1 MALKTDAV
9 KSESDDLGQGLRAG
23 APGDGQVKRRHVFFL
38 SGFDPKGAA
47 YYHRLYREQAAL
59 QGAVTGT
66 EYEVSE
72 RRTLGNGNAVWTVCS
87 GGTETVYEYVRWD
100 DVVRAHWPRGAWQ
113 VLMSALRVYALVLL
127 EAGALRKIWR
137 VAGRTLVA
145 LFYPAF
151 YWLGVGLLGG
161 LGAGLMAW
169 LAGAFMAWPASA
181 AGVMAG
187 LVAGGVLWAG
197 WWLEQRLH
205 TSWLL
210 RIFRFA
216 DLHAKGQVPELSG
229 RWDALAEQIRQAL
242 CHPDVD
248 EVLLVGFS
256 VGSMG
261 AVSAAARTV
270 QRCSEAPHVL
280 ARLSV
285 LTLGHCIPL
294 FVLMPAAHALRDE
307 LASVGAS
314 REVFWLDC
322 SSPSDWGSFAL
333 VDPVALC
340 AADAGGTAVNPRA
353 MLSPRFHTLFDAA
366 TYTELKK
373 DKRRMH
379 MQYLMAGQLPGSYD
393 YFSWTAGSLAL
404 RQRGLQK
411 ANS

>member
-1 MALKTDAV
+1 MNA
-9 KSESDDLGQGLRAG
+9 
-23 APGDGQVKRRHVFFL
+23 APGSAQGSDLVRVKRRHVFFL

-66 EYEVSE
+66 EYVVSE

-113 VLMSALRVYALVLL
+113 MLMSALQVYAMVLM

-151 YWLGVGLLGG
+151 YWSGVGLLGG

-169 LAGAFMAWPASA
+169 LCGAFMAWPVSV
-181 AGVMAG
+181 AGVTAG
-187 LVAGGVLWAG
+187 LVAGCVLWAG
-197 WWLEQRLH
+197 WWFEQRFH

-216 DLHAKGQVPELSG
+216 DRHAMGQVPELSS
-229 RWDALAEQIRQAL
+229 RWDGLAAQIRQAL
-242 CHPDVD
+242 LRPDVD

-256 VGSMG
+256 VGSVG
-261 AVSAAARTV
+261 AVSAVARTV
-270 QRCSEAPHVL
+270 QGCADEPQAL
-280 ARLSV
+280 AKMSV

-294 FVLMPAAHALRDE
+294 FALMPAAHALRAE
-307 LASVGAS
+307 LACVGGIKD
-314 REVFWLDC
+314 VFWVDC

-333 VDPVALC
+333 VDPVAMC
-340 AADAGGTAVNPRA
+340 CSDSEATAFNPRA
-353 MLSPRFHTLFDAA
+353 MVSPRFHTLFDPT
-366 TYTELKK
+366 TYAELKK

-379 MQYLMAGQLPGSYD
+379 MQYLMAGELPGTYD
-393 YFSWTAGSLAL
+393 YFSWTAGAVAL
-404 RQRGLQK
+404 RQRGLHK
-411 ANS
+411 AKS

>member
-1 MALKTDAV
+1 MALKTDTV
-9 KSESDDLGQGLRAG
+9 KTESDDPCLAQGAG
-23 APGDGQVKRRHVFFL
+23 AAGHGQVKRRHVFFL

-47 YYHRLYREQAAL
+47 HYHRLYREQAAL

-66 EYEVSE
+66 VYEVSA
-72 RRTLGNGNAVWTVCS
+72 RKTLGNGNAVWTVCS

-100 DVVRAHWPRGAWQ
+100 DVVRAHWPRAGWQ
-113 VLMSALRVYALVLL
+113 VLISALQVYALVLKQ
-127 EAGALRKIWR
+127 AGALGKIWR
-137 VAGRTLVA
+137 VANRTLVA

-151 YWLGVGLLGG
+151 YWLGVGLLAA
-161 LGAGLMAW
+161 LGAGLVAW
-169 LAGAFMAWPASA
+169 LCGALMAWPFSA
-181 AGVMAG
+181 AGVTAG

-197 WWLEQRLH
+197 WWIEQRLH

-216 DLHAKGQVPELSG
+216 DRHAKGRVPELSA
-229 RWDALAEQIRQAL
+229 RWDGLAADIRQAL
-242 CHPDVD
+242 HRPEVD

-270 QRCSEAPHVL
+270 QICPGVPQAL
-280 ARLSV
+280 TKLSV

-294 FVLMPAAHALRDE
+294 FALMPAAHAFRDE
-307 LASVGAS
+307 LACVGAS
-314 REVFWLDC
+314 PEVFWLDC

-340 AADAGGTAVNPRA
+340 VADAKGAAVNPRA
-353 MLSPRFHTLFDAA
+353 MVSPRFHTLFDPA
-366 TYTELKK
+366 TYADLKK

-379 MQYLMAGQLPGSYD
+379 MQYLMAGELPGAYD
-393 YFSWTAGSLAL
+393 YFAWTAGAQTL
-404 RQRGLQK
+404 RQRGLHK